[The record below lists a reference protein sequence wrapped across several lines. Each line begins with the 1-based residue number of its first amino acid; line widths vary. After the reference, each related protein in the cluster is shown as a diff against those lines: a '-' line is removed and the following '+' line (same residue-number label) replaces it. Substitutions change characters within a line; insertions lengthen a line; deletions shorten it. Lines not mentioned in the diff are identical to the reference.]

1 MPPRGNQVTY
11 TAAGGVVIDAE
22 GDEVLLLIR
31 PERDEVR
38 LPKGHVEDDETIA
51 ETALR
56 EVQEES
62 GYTDIE
68 ILTNLGEQLVTF
80 PLDGQIVLRTEYYF
94 LMRALTHRRADR
106 PEKDASQFISV
117 WVPWEEAERHLTF
130 EAEKEWARRAREVW
144 ERQP

>member
-1 MPPRGNQVTY
+1 
-11 TAAGGVVIDAE
+11 
-22 GDEVLLLIR
+22 LLLIR

-62 GYTDIE
+62 GYADIE
-68 ILTNLGEQLVTF
+68 ILTDLGEQLVTF
-80 PLDGQIVLRTEYYF
+80 ALDGQIVQRTEYYF
-94 LMRALTHRRADR
+94 LMRTQTQRRADR

-117 WVPWEEAERHLTF
+117 WVPWKEVEEHLTF
-130 EAEKEWARRAREVW
+130 EAEKEWTRRAQEVW
-144 ERQP
+144 ERHL